1 MKINMY
7 KNQRG
12 IGLFGVVITLICLAV
27 VGIYGLQIGLAYLD
41 KNIIYKTI
49 NGVLVEAKQND
60 YSQKTIQENI
70 NKRLSMN
77 NIEVSSSDISVKDN
91 GRGYSVEV
99 DFTKNIK
106 INDEIAIVI
115 NFDIEGSSP

>member
-1 MKINMY
+1 MY

-12 IGLFGVVITLICLAV
+12 IGLLGVIITLIFIGVFA
-27 VGIYGLQIGLAYLD
+27 IYGLQVGIAYLD

-60 YSQKTIQENI
+60 YSQKTIQDNI

-77 NIEVSSSDISVKDN
+77 NIEVSSNDIEVKDT
-91 GRGYSVEV
+91 GKGYHVEV
-99 DFTKNIK
+99 NFTKNIK

-115 NFDIEGSSP
+115 NFDIEGSTP